1 MYALSTPKE
10 ITPTA
15 ALRAFG
21 FNSTEPPSGGSQ
33 GTGDTLSKVSPGGAS
48 TQRTTMLL
56 SAPEC
61 TMRASSQRWE
71 AAELGAAATLRESS
85 AP

>member
-1 MYALSTPKE
+1 MALK
-10 ITPTA
+10 
-15 ALRAFG
+15 
-21 FNSTEPPSGGSQ
+21 
-33 GTGDTLSKVSPGGAS
+33 LSKRLLITATALTATALTATALPA
-48 TQRTTMLL
+48 TALMLL

-85 AP
+85 PP